1 MKTAVERA
9 KDLVNKFGKEVAIKV
24 VDEIQKCVLYTTQR
38 FENDRFSENYWEE
51 VKQELNKQQ

>member
-9 KDLVNKFGKEVAIKV
+9 EDLLNKFGKEVAIKV
-24 VDEIQKCVLYTTQR
+24 VYEIQKCVLYTSQR

>member
-1 MKTAVERA
+1 MKTAVVKAQE
-9 KDLVNKFGKEVAIKV
+9 LVDKFGKEVAIKV
-24 VDEIQKCVLYTTQR
+24 VYEIQKCVLYTTQR